1 MLSLGF
7 KRANTYFKPL
17 RMCSASVVQT
27 CQKSGMPFNTVI
39 LFVPQQEAW
48 VVERF
53 GKFHRIL
60 QPGLNLIL
68 PFVDSIKYLQPLKE
82 LTIDIPRQ
90 SAITADNVALTIDG
104 MLNIRVKDPYKAS
117 YGIEDAE
124 YAITQLAQTCMR
136 SEIGRI
142 TLDTVFSERNTLNRA
157 LVESINKAAE
167 AWGID
172 VLRYEIRDLIVPQR
186 IQEAMQMVVEAD
198 RKKRASILQSEG
210 EKTAEINIAD
220 GKRAAKVLASEAIK
234 QEQINIATG
243 QAEAILRICEALGNP
258 EGKNAVSVKIA
269 EQYIDA
275 FGKLAKQSNS
285 IILPANTGDVS
296 SMVAQ
301 ALTIYKSISLDT
313 SKKPDSDVK
322 SGD

>member
-1 MLSLGF
+1 MTR
-7 KRANTYFKPL
+7 RALTHFKPSRL
-17 RMCSASVVQT
+17 TSAIVVQT
-27 CQKSGMPFNTVI
+27 CQKSGMPFNTVV

-48 VVERF
+48 IVERF

-60 QPGLNLIL
+60 EPGLNVIL
-68 PFVDSIKYLQPLKE
+68 PFVDSVRYLQPLKE

-124 YAITQLAQTCMR
+124 YSITQLAQTCMR
-136 SEIGRI
+136 SEIGRM
-142 TLDTVFSERNTLNRA
+142 TLDGVFKERTVLNIA

-186 IQEAMQMVVEAD
+186 IQEAMQMLVEAER
-198 RKKRASILQSEG
+198 RKRSQILESEG
-210 EKTAEINIAD
+210 TKMADINVAD
-220 GKRAAKVLASEAIK
+220 GKKQAKILASEAIQ
-234 QEQINIATG
+234 QEQINIAEG
-243 QAEAILRICEALGNP
+243 QKAAILKMCEALDNP
-258 EGKNAVSVKIA
+258 EGQNAISVKIA
-269 EQYIDA
+269 EKYIEA
-275 FGKLAKQSNS
+275 FGNLAKESNS
-285 IILPANTGDVS
+285 IILPSNTGDIS

-301 ALTIYKSISLDT
+301 ALTIYNTISKSSNK
-313 SKKPDSDVK
+313 SPDVIIK
-322 SGD
+322 SEES